1 MKRTSATTIV
11 GSIAVSGVLSWIGL
25 SFWRRAGHS
34 LPPVPWMVVVV
45 MLVMA
50 IALFAAG
57 WPVGLV
63 TREAKDAAER
73 RHEGKDDA
81 APRRKRFVD
90 PLRAARILILA
101 KAATITGAL
110 LTGWYGTTLLL
121 LLTGPLVE
129 ARLAQVW
136 PAAAATLAAIILL
149 VTGVIVEWFCQ
160 LPPSDDPEGELAN

>member
-81 APRRKRFVD
+81 APRRSEEHTSELQSRGHLVS
-90 PLRAARILILA
+90 R
-101 KAATITGAL
+101 
-110 LTGWYGTTLLL
+110 LLL
-121 LLTGPLVE
+121 ETKKC
-129 ARLAQVW
+129 A
-136 PAAAATLAAIILL
+136 
-149 VTGVIVEWFCQ
+149 
-160 LPPSDDPEGELAN
+160 D

>member
-11 GSIAVSGVLSWIGL
+11 GSIAVSGVLSWTGL

-50 IALFAAG
+50 IAPFAAG

-63 TREAKDAAER
+63 AREAKDAAER

-101 KAATITGAL
+101 KRSEERR
-110 LTGWYGTTLLL
+110 
-121 LLTGPLVE
+121 V
-129 ARLAQVW
+129 
-136 PAAAATLAAIILL
+136 
-149 VTGVIVEWFCQ
+149 
-160 LPPSDDPEGELAN
+160 

>member
-34 LPPVPWMVVVV
+34 LPPVPRMVVVV

-63 TREAKDAAER
+63 TREAKDRSEEHTSELQSR
-73 RHEGKDDA
+73 GQLVCR
-81 APRRKRFVD
+81 
-90 PLRAARILILA
+90 
-101 KAATITGAL
+101 
-110 LTGWYGTTLLL
+110 LLL
-121 LLTGPLVE
+121 EKKNTFKQYTCLFCCVCHLNYLLHNIKKEMKRNVD
-129 ARLAQVW
+129 
-136 PAAAATLAAIILL
+136 
-149 VTGVIVEWFCQ
+149 VIDK
-160 LPPSDDPEGELAN
+160 L

>member
-50 IALFAAG
+50 IALIAAG

-63 TREAKDAAER
+63 TRDAIDAAEP
-73 RHEGKDDA
+73 RHEGKSAA
-81 APRRKRFVD
+81 APRRRRCVA

-101 KAATITGAL
+101 KAATFTGAL
-110 LTGWYGTTLLL
+110 RTGWYGTTLLL

-160 LPPSDDPEGELAN
+160 LPPSDDPEGGLAN